1 MGDMA
6 TAAGFGRRRRISMEE
21 DDGDDVEGQALLSER
36 RQEPLGDAMEQMLT
50 KKGVKSLVTAIKK
63 GASINSPFT
72 DGRGFDR
79 LALHCA
85 IERTL
90 RTDIA
95 EEWVH
100 GVAVIQELLNRG
112 ANPNKLDGN
121 SRTALTAL
129 KSLLL
134 GPKDA
139 HNGKEDIVRQIAT
152 MLIKAGGT

>member
-1 MGDMA
+1 M
-6 TAAGFGRRRRISMEE
+6 
-21 DDGDDVEGQALLSER
+21 
-36 RQEPLGDAMEQMLT
+36 PLFAMWCTCIIKSRDTGML
-50 KKGVKSLVTAIKK
+50 V
-63 GASINSPFT
+63 FYCMQ
-72 DGRGFDR
+72 
-79 LALHCA
+79 ALHCA

-139 HNGKEDIVRQIAT
+139 HNGKEDIVRKSFSSLCSN
-152 MLIKAGGT
+152 MLACKVVVVLLPCPQTSPHLPCTFRR